1 MGDDPK
7 RNQVS
12 NFQILKVSLPL
23 KKQSPNLSNTSILTP
38 NLDELSLTLPEEMNP
53 ATSVEQAVAFPTGD
67 DRTGNA
73 DVLKSPS
80 IILQIYN
87 ETQG

>member
-12 NFQILKVSLPL
+12 NFQILKDSLTL
-23 KKQSPNLSNTSILTP
+23 RKQSPNLSNTHIRTP
-38 NLDELSLTLPEEMNP
+38 NLDERSLTLPEGMNP

-73 DVLKSPS
+73 DVLKGPS
-80 IILQIYN
+80 IILWIYN
-87 ETQG
+87 